1 MCSNIYGQDGIK
13 YFKGSRFECDKDWAE
28 SIRSG
33 DVEAERDYR
42 IGDYLMQ
49 VRSTS
54 LSRRWA
60 ADLQRTHDVN
70 PTLERVKQLKDAG
83 KQGLR

>member
-13 YFKGSRFECDKDWAE
+13 NLKGSRFECDKDWAE

-42 IGDYLMQ
+42 
-49 VRSTS
+49 
-54 LSRRWA
+54 
-60 ADLQRTHDVN
+60 
-70 PTLERVKQLKDAG
+70 LEII
-83 KQGLR
+83 